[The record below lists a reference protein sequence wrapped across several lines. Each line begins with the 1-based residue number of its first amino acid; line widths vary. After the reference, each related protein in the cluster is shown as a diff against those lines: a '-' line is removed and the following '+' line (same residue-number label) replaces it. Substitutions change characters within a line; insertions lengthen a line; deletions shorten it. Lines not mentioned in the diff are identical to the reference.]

1 MNKLFL
7 VLLIFLAGGLAM
19 AQTSTYK
26 DFLGK
31 WGGTDEEK
39 HVGSLNF
46 LDSSRLMMSMM
57 GREPVRVLYRLDASG
72 TPAKLDI
79 YREPTRTGMSLKCL
93 IQLLGPDSLKWQVFP
108 DGKRPAHFQETS
120 DGTLIVL
127 KKEKG

>member
-1 MNKLFL
+1 MNKLLL
-7 VLLIFLAGGLAM
+7 VLLLLLAGGSAM
-19 AQTSTYK
+19 AQTSAYK

-57 GREPVRVLYRLDASG
+57 GREPVRVYYRLDASG
-72 TPAKLDI
+72 TPVKLDI
-79 YREPTRTGMSLKCL
+79 YRDPSRTGMSLKCL

-108 DGKRPAHFQETS
+108 DGKRLDHFQDNS

-127 KKEKG
+127 KREQ

>member
-7 VLLIFLAGGLAM
+7 VVLLFLAAGSAL

-31 WGGTDEEK
+31 WGATDEEK

-46 LDSSRLMMSMM
+46 LDSSRLLMSMM
-57 GREPVRVLYRLDASG
+57 GREPVRVFYRLDVSG
-72 TPAKLDI
+72 TPAKLDV
-79 YREPTRTGMSLKCL
+79 YRDPSRTGISLKCL
-93 IQLLGPDSLKWQVFP
+93 IQLVGPNSLKWQVFP
-108 DGKRPAHFQETS
+108 DGNRPDHFKDNS

-127 KKEKG
+127 KKANG